1 MRFFAIVCVLALSCF
16 GADKRK
22 NPGVEKIV
30 SGISESRMEA
40 TLKKLEAFGT
50 RYVMSDQDH
59 PTKGIGAAKRW
70 LHDELKSYSPRL
82 QVEYDVFTLK
92 KGSGRNAILHDVELA
107 NVVAILPGT
116 ISKDRCVLVTAHY
129 DSLARARGRRNFEQ
143 RVASM
148 VKRGVEENE
157 AKKYLL
163 FFPPDETFDSG
174 EPEAMAAEPLAP
186 GVTDDG
192 SGTAAVLE
200 LARVMSQFEF
210 DKTLVFV
217 LFSAE
222 EVGLEGSKAYVAKAK
237 EKKMGIEAVLNNDI
251 IGSDV
256 AGNGH
261 TEKRVVRI
269 FGDGPEDSPHRA
281 LMRYAKDV
289 GERYVP
295 TMKADM
301 IFRGD
306 RFARGGDHSSF
317 SVAGFPAVRFTSA
330 AENYEHQHTPTDTFT
345 NTSVPYATRV
355 ARMNAAIAA
364 TLALAPA
371 PPNVTWT
378 FKSGPNK
385 GSRQPMLTR
394 GASGYDAV
402 LRWEKGEESDLAGYA
417 IVTRATTA
425 PNWEREIYVGNVTE
439 YRFPNLSIDDIVLGV
454 KAVDH
459 DGNQSLVSA
468 YLQRRIVTSPAPT
481 QPAVTQ

>member
-1 MRFFAIVCVLALSCF
+1 MKLFAIMCVLTLGCF
-16 GADKRK
+16 AAEKRK
-22 NPGVEKIV
+22 NPSVEKIV
-30 SGISESRMEA
+30 AGISETRMEA

-59 PTKGIGAAKRW
+59 PTRGIGAAKRW

-92 KGSGRNAILHDVELA
+92 KGSGRNAILRDVELA

-116 ISKDRCVLVTAHY
+116 IHKDRCVLVTAHY

-143 RVASM
+143 RLASM
-148 VKRGVEENE
+148 VKRGVDEAE
-157 AKKYLL
+157 AKKYLQ
-163 FFPPDETFDSG
+163 FFPPEETFDGG

-210 DKTLVFV
+210 DKTLVFIM
-217 LFSAE
+217 FSAE

-237 EKKMGIEAVLNNDI
+237 EKKMNIEAVLNNDI

-256 AGNGH
+256 AGNGR
-261 TEKRVVRI
+261 TEKRVVRL
-269 FGDGPEDSPHRA
+269 FADGPEDSPSRA

-289 GERYVP
+289 GEKYIP
-295 TMKADM
+295 AMKADM

-317 SVAGFPAVRFTSA
+317 SPEFAAIRFTSA
-330 AENYEHQHTPTDTFT
+330 AENYEHQHTPTDTFA

-364 TLALAPA
+364 SLALAPP

-394 GASGYDAV
+394 GPSGYDAV
-402 LRWEKGEESDLAGYA
+402 LRWEKTEEPDLAGYA
-417 IVTRATTA
+417 VVTRSTTA
-425 PNWEREIYVGNVTE
+425 PNWER
-439 YRFPNLSIDDIVLGV
+439 DI
-454 KAVDH
+454 
-459 DGNQSLVSA
+459 
-468 YLQRRIVTSPAPT
+468 
-481 QPAVTQ
+481 